1 MDKYIVAVKSNSD
14 ENKKYYLKGISNI
27 EVVEDIFKASRY
39 SRLLMAVRRAGTAMS
54 WFNSLKK
61 KGDTFDFNFDD
72 AIIYKIEEEN
82 RFDGYHFIPFS
93 LVTLGPVFGSV
104 VSNLLNE
111 EIKRQNQ
118 AYEDKK
124 NKQNE
129 RRRKK

>member
-61 KGDTFDFNFDD
+61 KGLDV
-72 AIIYKIEEEN
+72 
-82 RFDGYHFIPFS
+82 S
-93 LVTLGPVFGSV
+93 L
-104 VSNLLNE
+104 
-111 EIKRQNQ
+111 
-118 AYEDKK
+118 
-124 NKQNE
+124 
-129 RRRKK
+129 